1 MQQVSLDRSNL
12 AQTGANESARPAQ
25 SGAAGANQSARANPD
40 IVTLNFVNADI
51 DGVVKVVSEITGKN
65 FVLDPRV
72 KGTINIVSAKSMPRA
87 FVYEVFLSALRLQGF
102 AAVEDR
108 GIVKIVPEADA
119 ELHPSP
125 TLGPWDEARTG
136 GDRIETRVFTLEY
149 ESAAQKVPGL
159 GDLPVLGGLFR
170 YKTRSHS
177 KTNLMIFLRPTLVRD
192 SRRADVFTGE
202 RYDYIL
208 GEQEKTKPAHDAVLP
223 EMKSPTLPPRTVPP
237 TQPAPP
243 LEIEVRPYSDEGRN

>member
-108 GIVKIVPEADA
+108 GIVKIEI
-119 ELHPSP
+119 
-125 TLGPWDEARTG
+125 G
-136 GDRIETRVFTLEY
+136 
-149 ESAAQKVPGL
+149 
-159 GDLPVLGGLFR
+159 
-170 YKTRSHS
+170 
-177 KTNLMIFLRPTLVRD
+177 
-192 SRRADVFTGE
+192 RAHV
-202 RYDYIL
+202 
-208 GEQEKTKPAHDAVLP
+208 
-223 EMKSPTLPPRTVPP
+223 
-237 TQPAPP
+237 
-243 LEIEVRPYSDEGRN
+243 